1 VLLQLVVIVT
11 AGWSAD
17 HGELRRY
24 ANSGDGWHEIGHA
37 VPVAIGE
44 KGLSFDKKE
53 GDHKSP
59 AGKFKIGREYDAAP
73 LVCVDDPS
81 SRDYNKIVEAGRGE
95 DMKMYRKAIV
105 IDFNP
110 KRIRGKGSC
119 VFLHDGES
127 PTVGCTAMKPEA
139 LDELSAWL
147 KPGAEIV
154 QLPKDEYEKLKAK
167 WKLPSL

>member
-1 VLLQLVVIVT
+1 MIVIVT
-11 AGWSAD
+11 ASWSAD

-24 ANSGDGWHEIGHA
+24 ENSGDGWHQIGQMI
-37 VPVAIGE
+37 PVAIGE
-44 KGLSFDKKE
+44 RGLSRDKKE

-59 AGKFKIGREYDAAP
+59 AGRFKIGNEYDRAA

-81 SRDYNKIVEAGRGE
+81 SRDYNSMVKQGRGE
-95 DMKMYRKAIV
+95 DMRMYRKAIV

-110 KRIRGKGSC
+110 ERIRGKGSC

-127 PTVGCTAMKPEA
+127 PTVGCTAMSPEA
-139 LDELSAWL
+139 LDEVSAWL

-154 QLPKDEYEKLKAK
+154 QLPREEYQKLKVK

>member
-1 VLLQLVVIVT
+1 MLLQLVVVVT
-11 AGWSAD
+11 AGLSAD

-24 ANSGDGWHEIGHA
+24 ENSGDGWHQIGRM

-44 KGLSFDKKE
+44 GGLTFDKKE
-53 GDHKSP
+53 GDRKSP
-59 AGKFKIGREYDAAP
+59 AGKFKVGREYDAAP
-73 LVCVDDPS
+73 LVCVDDPA
-81 SRDYNKIVEAGRGE
+81 SRDYNSIVEQGSGE
-95 DMKMYRKAIV
+95 DMRMYRKAIV

-127 PTVGCTAMKPEA
+127 PTVGCTAMKPDA
-139 LDELSAWL
+139 LDEISAWL

-154 QLPKDEYEKLKAK
+154 QLPQGEYDKLRKK
-167 WKLPSL
+167 WHLP